1 MYQACLAGKLVGP
14 ISGRALASI
23 WLFMSVKAGLFG
35 SPGPHHLKA
44 MVDKAAARQTR
55 QEEVGY
61 LRFCFFFWGVLS
73 AETEALR
80 SDDATVIHP
89 RCELP
94 NYLS

>member
-1 MYQACLAGKLVGP
+1 
-14 ISGRALASI
+14 
-23 WLFMSVKAGLFG
+23 MSVKAGLFG
-35 SPGPHHLKA
+35 SPGPHHLKT

-61 LRFCFFFWGVLS
+61 LMFCFFFWSVLS

-94 NYLS
+94 SYLS

>member
-1 MYQACLAGKLVGP
+1 
-14 ISGRALASI
+14 
-23 WLFMSVKAGLFG
+23 
-35 SPGPHHLKA
+35 

-94 NYLS
+94 SYLS